1 MNKDRLVIVL
11 KRVLLIAI
19 VPVVL
24 LILIPRDGGDPPGN
38 VKPVGARKLMPDFT
52 LKDMSGSAWQLSS
65 HRGDV
70 VLVNFWAS
78 WCSPCRAE
86 TPGLIR
92 IAANYGRKG
101 VAIAGISMDEGG
113 VAPVRK
119 FLRDFGVN
127 YPVMMPDSTMLLA
140 REVENLPTTFLIDRQ
155 GRIAKTYVGEVR
167 ETVFRADIERLLS
180 EPVS

>member
-1 MNKDRLVIVL
+1 MDKDRLVIVA
-11 KRVLLIAI
+11 KWVVLIAI
-19 VPVVL
+19 VPVVIA
-24 LILIPRDGGDPPGN
+24 ILIPRESGNPPGD
-38 VKPVGARKLMPDFT
+38 VKPAATRMLMPDFT
-52 LKDMSGSAWQLSS
+52 LKDMSGSVWQLSA

-92 IAANYGRKG
+92 IAANYGPKG

-113 VAPVRK
+113 AAPVRK
-119 FLRDFGVN
+119 FLSDFGVN
-127 YPVMMPDSTMLLA
+127 YPVMLPDSNMLLA

-155 GRIAKTYVGEVR
+155 GRIAKTYIGEVR

-180 EPVS
+180 EPAS

>member
-24 LILIPRDGGDPPGN
+24 LILLPRENSNPKGD
-38 VKPVGARKLMPDFT
+38 VKPAGTRQLMPDFT
-52 LKDMSGSAWQLSS
+52 LKDMSGSAWQLSA

-113 VAPVRK
+113 AAPVRR

-127 YPVMMPDSTMLLA
+127 YPVMMPDSRLLLA

-155 GRIAKTYVGEVR
+155 GRIARTYVGQVR

-180 EPVS
+180 EPAS